1 MAKRRLIV
9 SNILETCWPS
19 KKPKKSKT
27 RMKSNSLLNIK
38 LRPSLPLKWLNN
50 TTVGYAT
57 ALIKRKKTI

>member
-9 SNILETCWPS
+9 SNILKTYWPS

-27 RMKSNSLLNIK
+27 RIKPNSLLNIE

-50 TTVGYAT
+50 TTAGYAT
-57 ALIKRKKTI
+57 ALIKREKTI